1 MKAIIKNG
9 NIETF
14 RRLPKTW
21 EDANGLHLNFNKGK
35 NAEAFGFYNVVK
47 PAYDSVSQRLGAIE
61 FDSVN
66 NVFTYPVISIDFTS
80 TYDVS
85 TPILDENGEAV
96 LDENGDATYNVTT
109 EDTYNITKL
118 KDSKKLEVNT
128 KAGQLLQP
136 TDWFIIRKAERDIDI
151 PTDVATERLDIIT
164 KADGFII
171 AIDALTTYEAV
182 LRYTFDYYPTPII

>member
-1 MKAIIKNG
+1 MKAITING
-9 NIETF
+9 NIKTF

-21 EDANGLHLNFNKGK
+21 EDANGLHLNFNKSS
-35 NAEAFGFYNVVK
+35 NPEAFGFYNVVT

-66 NVFTYPVISIDFTS
+66 NVFTYPVTSIDFTS
-80 TYDVS
+80 TYEVS
-85 TPILDENGEAV
+85 TPIVDENGDAV

-128 KAGQLLQP
+128 KAGELLKP
-136 TDWFIIRKAERDIDI
+136 TDWYVIRKAERDIDI

-164 KADGFII
+164 KADGFVI